1 MDKRTLLQVNDL
13 TVQLS
18 GNTLLEGISFSLQ
31 EGERLAVIGASGS
44 GKTTLINALYG
55 RCFASGTIRFSGEE
69 KPRIAVITQHH
80 RFRNLSNMTSFYYQQ
95 RFNSSDS
102 IDSVTVKEDLLAAG
116 VDEIAVD
123 EKLSLLGISHI
134 SDTRLIQLSNGEHKR
149 FQLAKAL
156 LKNPE
161 WLLLDSP
168 YTGLD
173 AHARV
178 TLNNIIDTLA
188 AGGMNILLVTS
199 HADIPSCITHIAS
212 LQEGKIK
219 SFLTKETFGHNH
231 PDQQVNPSTHQL
243 INLSTYQPLN
253 LSTHPDFT
261 TAIRMVN
268 TSVVYNGRKVLD
280 GINWEV
286 KKGECWSVSGH
297 NGSGKSTLLSL
308 VNGDN
313 PQAFANEI
321 YLFDR
326 KKGSGESIWDIKHKI
341 GYVSPEL
348 HHYFEQGISCFNVVA
363 SGLFDTIGLFRQ
375 ISASQRKTVEGWME
389 LLKIQSFSQRLF
401 SRLSNGE
408 QRRVLLARA
417 LVKNPPLL
425 ILDEPCQ
432 GLDDTVSAGFIS
444 LINDIC
450 VQLQKTMIYV
460 THYESEIPPCITH
473 SLKLEQGKIAA

>member
-1 MDKRTLLQVNDL
+1 MDKRTLLQVTDL

-31 EGERLAVIGASGS
+31 QGEHLAVIGASGS

-55 RCFASGTIRFSGEE
+55 RCFASGTIRFAGEE

-80 RFRNLSNMTSFYYQQ
+80 RFRNLSNMASFYYQQ

-102 IDSVTVKEDLLAAG
+102 MDSVRVKEDLLAAG
-116 VDEIAVD
+116 ADEIAVD

-178 TLNNIIDTLA
+178 TLNHIIDTLA

-212 LQEGKIK
+212 LQEGKIR
-219 SFLTKETFGHNH
+219 SFLTKKAFGNTY
-231 PDQQVNPSTHQL
+231 PDQRIHPSSYQPVNL
-243 INLSTYQPLN
+243 LTYQP
-253 LSTHPDFT
+253 SQPDFT
-261 TAIRMVN
+261 TAIKMVN

-326 KKGSGESIWDIKHKI
+326 KKGSGESIWDIKQKI

-375 ISASQRKTVEGWME
+375 ISASQRKTVEEWME

-432 GLDDTVSAGFIS
+432 GLDDAVSAGFIS

-460 THYESEIPPCITH
+460 THYASEIPPCITH

>member
-231 PDQQVNPSTHQL
+231 PDQQVNPSPHQL

-253 LSTHPDFT
+253 LSTNPDFT
-261 TAIRMVN
+261 TAMQNR
-268 TSVVYNGRKVLD
+268 
-280 GINWEV
+280 
-286 KKGECWSVSGH
+286 C
-297 NGSGKSTLLSL
+297 
-308 VNGDN
+308 
-313 PQAFANEI
+313 
-321 YLFDR
+321 
-326 KKGSGESIWDIKHKI
+326 
-341 GYVSPEL
+341 
-348 HHYFEQGISCFNVVA
+348 
-363 SGLFDTIGLFRQ
+363 
-375 ISASQRKTVEGWME
+375 
-389 LLKIQSFSQRLF
+389 
-401 SRLSNGE
+401 
-408 QRRVLLARA
+408 
-417 LVKNPPLL
+417 
-425 ILDEPCQ
+425 
-432 GLDDTVSAGFIS
+432 
-444 LINDIC
+444 
-450 VQLQKTMIYV
+450 
-460 THYESEIPPCITH
+460 
-473 SLKLEQGKIAA
+473 